1 MDGTTTEADDYYTLL
16 GVRADGVAPVVDLI
30 FADGRALLRGR
41 AAAMLKEH
49 ASCEL
54 VEIWRGSVLITSVRR
69 D

>member
-1 MDGTTTEADDYYTLL
+1 MDGTTTEAGDYYTLL

-30 FADGRALLRGR
+30 FIDGLTLLRGR
-41 AAAMLKEH
+41 ATAMLKEH